1 MFLFNFLNQ
10 IPILNLNLINGI
22 AIYLFFILLYYYYF
36 FLFTTEHIYQ
46 TKESFIFRLS
56 KVNVLIP
63 RICFVQRISLLE
75 GDATMEIL
83 KQLTRFSGTFRDS
96 KFLFHYRYNF
106 RTMQS

>member
-1 MFLFNFLNQ
+1 MVLQ
-10 IPILNLNLINGI
+10 
-22 AIYLFFILLYYYYF
+22 FICFSFYF
-36 FLFTTEHIYQ
+36 IIIISFYSHIYQ
-46 TKESFIFRLS
+46 TKEGFIFRLS